1 MKNLKINN
9 LKLKNIVKNYEI
21 EEHEFEY
28 AGTNGIAELLGW
40 QIVFFRKNENL
51 NDTIAIAFNEI
62 TSTEL
67 INISNSILNIMKMD
81 IRFGDN
87 LDIINHFYGNADFID
102 SIYEDTLRYNYI
114 ISPDLYIVF
123 DLTNNTLSGLEIIT
137 DENLINEIVNARK
150 PDAI

>member
-1 MKNLKINN
+1 MKINN

-62 TSTEL
+62 TNTEL

>member
-1 MKNLKINN
+1 MKINN

-62 TSTEL
+62 TSTKL
-67 INISNSILNIMKMD
+67 INISNSILNIMKID

-150 PDAI
+150 LDAI

>member
-62 TSTEL
+62 TNTEL

>member
-1 MKNLKINN
+1 VKNLKINN

-62 TSTEL
+62 TNTEL

>member
-1 MKNLKINN
+1 MKINN

-67 INISNSILNIMKMD
+67 INISNFK
-81 IRFGDN
+81 RGFGGYTVP
-87 LDIINHFYGNADFID
+87 FWRGVKKY
-102 SIYEDTLRYNYI
+102 
-114 ISPDLYIVF
+114 
-123 DLTNNTLSGLEIIT
+123 
-137 DENLINEIVNARK
+137 K
-150 PDAI
+150 

>member
-81 IRFGDN
+81 IRFGDK

>member
-87 LDIINHFYGNADFID
+87 LDIINHFYGNADFIN

>member
-1 MKNLKINN
+1 
-9 LKLKNIVKNYEI
+9 
-21 EEHEFEY
+21 
-28 AGTNGIAELLGW
+28 
-40 QIVFFRKNENL
+40 
-51 NDTIAIAFNEI
+51 
-62 TSTEL
+62 
-67 INISNSILNIMKMD
+67 MD

>member
-40 QIVFFRKNENL
+40 QIIFFRKNENL

-87 LDIINHFYGNADFID
+87 LDIINHFYGNADFIN

>member
-1 MKNLKINN
+1 MKINN
-9 LKLKNIVKNYEI
+9 LKLKNILKNYEI
-21 EEHEFEY
+21 EEREFEY

-62 TSTEL
+62 TNTEL

>member
-1 MKNLKINN
+1 LKINN

-62 TSTEL
+62 TNTEL

>member
-1 MKNLKINN
+1 MKINN

>member
-9 LKLKNIVKNYEI
+9 LKLKNILKNYEI
-21 EEHEFEY
+21 EEREFEY

-67 INISNSILNIMKMD
+67 INISNSILNIMKID

-150 PDAI
+150 LDAI

>member
-1 MKNLKINN
+1 MKINN
-9 LKLKNIVKNYEI
+9 LKLKNILKNYEI
-21 EEHEFEY
+21 EEREFEY

-40 QIVFFRKNENL
+40 QIIFFRKNENL

-62 TSTEL
+62 TNTEL

>member
-1 MKNLKINN
+1 VKNLKINN

-40 QIVFFRKNENL
+40 QIIFFRKNENL

-62 TSTEL
+62 TNTEL

>member
-1 MKNLKINN
+1 MKINN

-87 LDIINHFYGNADFID
+87 LDIINHFYGNADFIN

>member
-51 NDTIAIAFNEI
+51 NDTIAIAFDEI

-67 INISNSILNIMKMD
+67 INISNSILNIMKID

-123 DLTNNTLSGLEIIT
+123 GLTNNTLSGLEIIT

>member
-1 MKNLKINN
+1 MKINN

-28 AGTNGIAELLGW
+28 AETNGIAELLGW

-51 NDTIAIAFNEI
+51 NDTIAIAFDEI

-67 INISNSILNIMKMD
+67 INISNSILNIMKID

-123 DLTNNTLSGLEIIT
+123 GLTNNTLSGLEIIT

>member
-67 INISNSILNIMKMD
+67 INISNSILNIMQMD

>member
-1 MKNLKINN
+1 MKINN

-51 NDTIAIAFNEI
+51 NDTIAIAFDDI

>member
-40 QIVFFRKNENL
+40 QIIFFRKNENL

-62 TSTEL
+62 TNTEL

>member
-67 INISNSILNIMKMD
+67 INISNSILNIMKID

-150 PDAI
+150 LDAI

>member
-1 MKNLKINN
+1 LKINN
-9 LKLKNIVKNYEI
+9 LKLKNILKNYEI
-21 EEHEFEY
+21 EEREFEY

-62 TSTEL
+62 TNTEL

>member
-67 INISNSILNIMKMD
+67 INISNSILNVMKMD

-123 DLTNNTLSGLEIIT
+123 DLTNNILSGLEIIT

>member
-1 MKNLKINN
+1 MKINN

-67 INISNSILNIMKMD
+67 INISNSILNIMKID

-150 PDAI
+150 LDAI